1 MSELPEPKDEIET
14 ENEEFEIELD
24 EQASERTKV
33 EAEPQNEEPVQTEAV
48 EETNEQDVSEN
59 EEELTDYTA
68 GVQKRIEK
76 LTYRR
81 REAERREQ
89 AALEYAE
96 ALKNQVSQLQ
106 QQQES
111 NSSAV
116 VDQFG
121 TRVASELETAKIA
134 YQKAHEEGDTEALFQ
149 AQQNISRLALDQ
161 AKYEEAKKKLEVQR
175 EAPQQAEAIP
185 APAPAAPQQQAPAA
199 EPDPKAQAWAEKN
212 SWFGED
218 QSMTYAAFGIHRQL
232 VEEEGYDPSSDEYY
246 AELDTRI
253 QNDFPSKF
261 QPKKKPQQ
269 RVAAAS
275 NSASRA
281 TTKGGKKVITLSDSQ
296 KAIARKLN
304 VPYEDYAKE
313 VAKLQKDT

>member
-1 MSELPEPKDEIET
+1 MSELPELPEPKDDDET
-14 ENEEFEIELD
+14 GTEEFEVELD
-24 EQASERTKV
+24 EQTSEPETKV
-33 EAEPQNEEPVQTEAV
+33 EEPVETETV
-48 EETNEQDVSEN
+48 EETTEEDASEN
-59 EEELTDYTA
+59 EEELTEYTA

-106 QQQES
+106 KQQET

-121 TRVASELETAKIA
+121 NRVASELETAKIA
-134 YQKAHEEGDTEALFQ
+134 YQKAHEEGDAEALFQ

-161 AKYEEAKKKLEVQR
+161 AKYEEAKRKLEVQR
-175 EAPQQAEAIP
+175 EAPQEAQTPQAQTPQAEA
-185 APAPAAPQQQAPAA
+185 APPPV

-212 SWFGED
+212 VWFGED

-232 VEEEGYDPSSDEYY
+232 VEEEGYDPTSDDYY
-246 AELDTRI
+246 AELDSRI
-253 QNDFPSKF
+253 KNDFPSKF
-261 QPKKKPQQ
+261 QSKKKPQQ

-275 NSASRA
+275 NSASRT
-281 TTKGGKKVITLSDSQ
+281 TTKGGKKVITLTDSQ

-304 VPYEDYAKE
+304 VPYDVYAKE

>member
-1 MSELPEPKDEIET
+1 MSELPELPEPKDDDET
-14 ENEEFEIELD
+14 GTEEFEVELD
-24 EQASERTKV
+24 EQTSETSESETKV
-33 EAEPQNEEPVQTEAV
+33 EEPVETETV
-48 EETNEQDVSEN
+48 EETTEEDTSEN
-59 EEELTDYTA
+59 EEELTEYTA

-106 QQQES
+106 KQQES

-116 VDQFG
+116 IDQFG
-121 TRVASELETAKIA
+121 NRVASELETAKIA
-134 YQKAHEEGDTEALFQ
+134 YQKAHEEGDAEALFQ

-161 AKYEEAKKKLEVQR
+161 AKYEEAKRKLEVQR
-175 EAPQQAEAIP
+175 EAPEEAQAP
-185 APAPAAPQQQAPAA
+185 QMQAPQAQAAPPPV

-212 SWFGED
+212 TWFGED

-232 VEEEGYDPSSDEYY
+232 VEEEGYDPTSDDYY
-246 AELDTRI
+246 AELDSRI
-253 QNDFPSKF
+253 KNDFPSKF
-261 QPKKKPQQ
+261 QSKKKPQQ

-275 NSASRA
+275 NSASRT
-281 TTKGGKKVITLSDSQ
+281 TTKGGKKVITLTDSQ

-304 VPYEDYAKE
+304 VPYDVYAKE

>member
-1 MSELPEPKDEIET
+1 MSELPEPNDPVEI
-14 ENEEFEIELD
+14 ENEEFEVELD
-24 EQASERTKV
+24 EQTSEAVEPETKN
-33 EAEPQNEEPVQTEAV
+33 QEPVQTETV
-48 EETNEQDVSEN
+48 EETDEQDVSEN
-59 EEELTDYTA
+59 EEELTEYTA

-76 LTYRR
+76 LTYGR

-111 NSSAV
+111 NSTAV

-121 TRVASELETAKIA
+121 NRVASELETAKIA
-134 YQKAHEEGDTEALFQ
+134 YQKAHEEGDAEALFN

-161 AKYEEAKKKLEVQR
+161 AKYEEAKRKLEVQR
-175 EAPQQAEAIP
+175 EAPQQTEVPQAQAQ
-185 APAPAAPQQQAPAA
+185 APVQQAAV
-199 EPDPKAQAWAEKN
+199 EPDPRAQAWAEKN

-232 VEEEGYDPSSDEYY
+232 VEEEGYDPTSDDYY
-246 AELDTRI
+246 TELDSRI
-253 QNDFPSKF
+253 KNDFPSKF
-261 QPKKKPQQ
+261 QSKKKPQQ
-269 RVAAAS
+269 RVAGAS
-275 NSASRA
+275 NSASRT

-304 VPYEDYAKE
+304 VPYDVYAKE

>member
-1 MSELPEPKDEIET
+1 MSNLPEPNDDVEVET
-14 ENEEFEIELD
+14 FEIEEEQEQETSVPQEPEQQQEPESEPEPEQETSSNEQELD
-24 EQASERTKV
+24 EYS
-33 EAEPQNEEPVQTEAV
+33 
-48 EETNEQDVSEN
+48 
-59 EEELTDYTA
+59 A

-81 REAERREQ
+81 KEAERREQ

-96 ALKNQVSQLQ
+96 ALKNQVSELQ
-106 QQQES
+106 KQQES

-134 YQKAHEEGDTEALFQ
+134 YAKAHEEGDAEALFD
-149 AQQNISRLALDQ
+149 AQQKISRLALDQ
-161 AKYEEAKKKLEVQR
+161 ARYEEAKKKLEVQR
-175 EAPQQAEAIP
+175 EAPVQTEALQTQAP
-185 APAPAAPQQQAPAA
+185 QAAPTPQ

-212 SWFGED
+212 TWFGED

-232 VEEEGYDPSSDEYY
+232 VEEEGYDPTSDDYY
-246 AELDTRI
+246 AELDNRI

-261 QPKKKPQQ
+261 ASKKKPQQ

-275 NSASRA
+275 TSASRA
-281 TTKGGKKVITLSDSQ
+281 TTKGGKRVISLTDSQ

-304 VPYEDYAKE
+304 VPYEVYAKE
-313 VAKLQKDT
+313 VAKLQKES